1 MTNSFSEKQTLC
13 GVMLIFNCSELTEP
27 CFHFGTKPDRF
38 GKYTEGQR
46 NVRHHMES
54 LLVSLP
60 SKWASPGSW
69 GFLASF
75 PWNGESFWNSSFL
88 PSVER
93 AAHRLDLHTTSSCYC
108 RSALTTKKGTSPPPP
123 KKENPAHVICDA
135 LRNENRRACMP
146 STVHSAAQESN
157 QGLLLSYQ
165 LHLPSA

>member
-1 MTNSFSEKQTLC
+1 
-13 GVMLIFNCSELTEP
+13 MLIFNCSELTKP
-27 CFHFGTKPDRF
+27 CFDFGTKPDRF
-38 GKYTEGQR
+38 GKYTEGQQ

-108 RSALTTKKGTSPPPP
+108 RSALTTKKGTSPPTP
-123 KKENPAHVICDA
+123 KKRESSPCNLWCVTKWEQESMHAIY
-135 LRNENRRACMP
+135 RAFCSSRVKP
-146 STVHSAAQESN
+146 GPAAQ
-157 QGLLLSYQ
+157 
-165 LHLPSA
+165 LPAASAFSLGN